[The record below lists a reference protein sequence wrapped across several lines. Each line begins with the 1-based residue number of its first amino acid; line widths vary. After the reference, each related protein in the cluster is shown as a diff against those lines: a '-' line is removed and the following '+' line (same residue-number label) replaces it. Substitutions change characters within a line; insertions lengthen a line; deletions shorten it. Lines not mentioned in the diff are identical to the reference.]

1 MSTAHQPVIG
11 QRSLSLYRLYNL
23 AVLADPYPLPQQD
36 VTLGGKR
43 FPAGNRSSRSWAQPI
58 AILSGF
64 HNQIDLILRVTTANI
79 LHSGP
84 APTTALALRWAA
96 LKRTSLSTHCSGEF
110 LS

>member
-58 AILSGF
+58 AILSGS
-64 HNQIDLILRVTTANI
+64 HNRIDSTLHVTTINI
-79 LHSGP
+79 SHSEP
-84 APTTALALRWAA
+84 DPTTALAPHWDA
-96 LKRTSLSTHCSGEF
+96 LKQTWPSARCWGEF
-110 LS
+110 LI